1 MENWQKKL
9 RNIRENNNTAAWAM
23 AEYIDGTP
31 TAITP
36 SLMREADPE
45 GRLEESALYAAFM
58 SGFSGIDERDREVSD
73 YFHNAV
79 RRLELSDY
87 ESNPYLRT
95 IRFPDAH
102 SSHWKFTHY
111 SYKPY
116 EAFVRDDI
124 VAEPSSREVPQIGY
138 FRERYVFPAVEQNHR
153 EWMAVKPSEIASM
166 QPAVDTVSG
175 RVLTF
180 GLGLGYFAFMASMKD
195 TVESVDIVE
204 RDAEAIGL
212 FSRHILPQFP
222 NSKKIRIIQKDAF
235 DFMSEDMAG
244 EHDFAFVDLWHD
256 TSDGLELYLKSKKME
271 NALRRKGIRT
281 RFLYW
286 VERSL
291 LSAYRWTRFDE
302 ILGDCSTEEEALFR
316 LSDEELRRSLDS
328 L

>member
-1 MENWQKKL
+1 
-9 RNIRENNNTAAWAM
+9 M
-23 AEYIDGTP
+23 AEYVDETP

-45 GRLEESALYAAFM
+45 GRLDESALYAAFM

-73 YFHNAV
+73 YFHDAV

-95 IRFPDAH
+95 IVFPEAH
-102 SSHWKFTHY
+102 TSHWKFTHY

-124 VAEPSSREVPQIGY
+124 VTEPSSREVPQIGY

-180 GLGLGYFAFMASMKD
+180 GLGLGYFAFMASLKD

-212 FSRHILPQFP
+212 FSQHILPQFP
-222 NSKKIRIIQKDAF
+222 NPKKIRIIQKDAF

-271 NALRRKGIRT
+271 NALRRKEIRT

-302 ILGDCSTEEEALFR
+302 ILDACATEEEALFR
-316 LSDEELRRSLDS
+316 LSDEGLRRSLDS